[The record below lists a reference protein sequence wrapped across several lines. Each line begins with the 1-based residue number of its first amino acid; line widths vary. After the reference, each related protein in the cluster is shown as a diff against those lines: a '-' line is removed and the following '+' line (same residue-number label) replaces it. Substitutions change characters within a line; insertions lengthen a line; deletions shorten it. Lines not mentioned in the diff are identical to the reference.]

1 MRNLDVMVAGAG
13 IGGLTAALA
22 LQRHG
27 FRVRVYEQAPEL
39 TEAGAGI
46 TLSPNGSKVLEHL
59 GLAAVLERLGSVP
72 TRRAIKH
79 YRTGRELI
87 SQPAADMRQLYGGQ
101 YYQLHRADLHAALC
115 DAVRATDPGA
125 IVLGR
130 TVTGYSVA
138 GSRVAAAF
146 ARGGT
151 AVGDLLVGADGVKS
165 AVRNALFG
173 PESPQFT
180 GFIAW
185 RGLVPVNALPAG
197 MVDPPSAISVGPGH
211 VFTRYLIRHGST
223 LNYVAF
229 ARRDRWTEEGWA
241 VPSEVAD
248 LVAEFGE
255 FEGPVR
261 TMLAAT
267 PPQLCFKWGLFN
279 RPPLE
284 RWSSGPVALLGDA
297 AHPFTPFMGQG
308 AVMAI
313 EDGMILARALAASSS
328 LGEALERYGAAR
340 VGRANWVMASS
351 LQRAE
356 VLLARDPE
364 QQLDLLGRTEESLGL
379 FRYDAVTVPV

>member
-1 MRNLDVMVAGAG
+1 MVAGAG

-22 LQRHG
+22 LQRQG

-39 TEAGAGI
+39 VEAGAGI

-59 GLAAVLERLGSVP
+59 GLAAVLERIGSVP

-87 SQPAADMRQLYGGQ
+87 SQQATDMRQLYGGQ

-115 DAVRATDPGA
+115 DAVRATDPDA
-125 IVLGR
+125 IELGKA
-130 TVTGYSVA
+130 VSGYAVA
-138 GSRVAAAF
+138 GTRVMVTLA
-146 ARGGT
+146 GGGK
-151 AVGDLLVGADGVKS
+151 AEGDLLVGADGVKS
-165 AVRNALFG
+165 VVRNALFG

-197 MVDPPSAISVGPGH
+197 IVDPPSAINVGPGH
-211 VFTRYLIRHGST
+211 VFARYLIRRGST

-229 ARRDRWTEEGWA
+229 ARRDSWTEEGWA
-241 VPSEVAD
+241 VQSEVAD
-248 LVAEFGE
+248 LVAEFRE
-255 FEGPVR
+255 FEESVR

-267 PPQLCFKWGLFN
+267 PPHLCFKWGLFN
-279 RPPLE
+279 RPPLA
-284 RWSSGPVALLGDA
+284 RWSGGPVALLGDA

-313 EDGMILARALAASSS
+313 EDGMILVRALASSSS
-328 LGEALERYGAAR
+328 LDEALERYGAAR

-356 VLLARDPE
+356 VLLAPDPE
-364 QQLDLLGRTEESLGL
+364 RQLDLLGRTEESLGL